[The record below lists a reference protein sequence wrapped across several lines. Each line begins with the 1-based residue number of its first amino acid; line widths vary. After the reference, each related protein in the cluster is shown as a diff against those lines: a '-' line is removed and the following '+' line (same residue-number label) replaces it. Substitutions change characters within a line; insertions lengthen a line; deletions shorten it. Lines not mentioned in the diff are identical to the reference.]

1 MKKHQ
6 VLTIALSAT
15 TLVLLAGSAAMLGS
29 SLSKTGGVA
38 ARRDGKFAE
47 LEGIYRAP
55 VFPERENI
63 ERIRRQ
69 TEEVAAWTSNVVA
82 AQRAVIPADAN
93 LTPSQFMQVLQPTV
107 RELARLKTP
116 GGTQVVPDGFAFGFD
131 TYITGGQM
139 PAAEDIPK
147 LALQLE
153 ITKRLCREICAA
165 NVGALQ
171 SVTRFAFEGAA
182 ANPREAPGGEPRSRR
197 ARSRTP
203 SAAATAVA
211 GTGDPRA
218 LEGLH
223 PFTFEFTARK
233 DALLA
238 VLNRLAAT
246 DLFVMVNQ
254 VTVRKN
260 GPDVKSPPE
269 KWQELKE
276 APHPQRVV
284 SGPESDPLLA
294 VRLTLDVEIF

>member
-6 VLTIALSAT
+6 VLTIALSAV
-15 TLVLLAGSAAMLGS
+15 TLVLLAGSASMLGS

-55 VFPERENI
+55 VFPERKNI
-63 ERIRRQ
+63 ELIRRQ
-69 TEEVAAWTSNVVA
+69 AEEVAAWTSNVLA

-107 RELARLKTP
+107 RELARLKTA

-131 TYITGGQM
+131 AYITGGQM

-171 SVTRFAFEGAA
+171 SVTRFAFEARRRICGKL
-182 ANPREAPGGEPRSRR
+182 RRSPQRR
-197 ARSRTP
+197 AREP
-203 SAAATAVA
+203 SA
-211 GTGDPRA
+211 GRGRPSRGRTGDPRA
-218 LEGLH
+218 LVASIRSPSSSRAQG
-223 PFTFEFTARK
+223 
-233 DALLA
+233 ALLA
-238 VLNRLAAT
+238 VLTVGRHR
-246 DLFVMVNQ
+246 LFVMS
-254 VTVRKN
+254 TR
-260 GPDVKSPPE
+260 SR
-269 KWQELKE
+269 WQERPRRQTARRNADLKE
-276 APHPQRVV
+276 APHPQRWCRARVR
-284 SGPESDPLLA
+284 PLLA
-294 VRLTLDVEIF
+294 SA